1 MKTNVAFSFI
11 FLFLSILHAQE
22 NKISWQRSAP
32 VQELDLFL
40 FHSMQSVN
48 LPTTETLQKND
59 LEFEISHRFIP
70 TIRTGGK
77 ELWGFDG
84 PVNIRFAL
92 AYGITNKTVVAL
104 GRSNLDD
111 NYDLTFKQK
120 VFQFR
125 NDILPTVIG
134 IRAGAA
140 WNTDIPNRKA
150 SHNRNFQYYA
160 QLIINSMYNKKFAV
174 GLVPSYLYNAHVTCP
189 DIQYSFTMGT
199 YAQYYLNDLL
209 SILVEWN
216 ATITGWRQYHNPVS
230 FGIELETGGH
240 FFKVVMTNSAE
251 LNSSQFL
258 SGADLPFNDG
268 NWRIG
273 FNITRLLKL

>member
-1 MKTNVAFSFI
+1 MNI
-11 FLFLSILHAQE
+11 FLLYLMILIAVPIFSQE
-22 NKISWQRSAP
+22 SRISWQREKP
-32 VQELDLFL
+32 DTQLDLYL
-40 FHSMQSVN
+40 FHSVQSVN

-70 TIRTGGK
+70 TIKSGSK

-84 PVNIRFAL
+84 PVNIRFSL
-92 AYGITNKTVVAL
+92 TYGITNRTLVTL

-111 NYDLTFKQK
+111 NYDLSVKQK
-120 VFQFR
+120 IVQLR

-134 IRAGAA
+134 ARIGGA
-140 WNTDIPNRKA
+140 WNTDIQNRKA
-150 SHNRNFQYYA
+150 SHNRNFQYFA
-160 QLIINSMYNKKFAV
+160 QLIINTMYDNKLAV
-174 GLVPSYLYNAHVTCP
+174 GITPSYLYNSDPLCP
-189 DIQYSFTMGT
+189 KVQYSFTVGL
-199 YAQYYLNDLL
+199 YSQYYISELL
-209 SILVEWN
+209 SALIEWN
-216 ATITGWRQYHNPVS
+216 PTVTGWRQYHNPVS

-240 FFKVVMTNSAE
+240 FFKIILTNSIY
-251 LNSSQFL
+251 LNTTQFL